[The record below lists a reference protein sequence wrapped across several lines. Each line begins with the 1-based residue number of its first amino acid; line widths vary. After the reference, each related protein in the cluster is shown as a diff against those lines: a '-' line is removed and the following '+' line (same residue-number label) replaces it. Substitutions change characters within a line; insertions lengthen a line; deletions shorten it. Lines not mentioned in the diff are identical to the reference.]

1 MTLRP
6 PPLSAY
12 PSSLQD
18 SASTLSQ
25 LRSLCWRVKPGPGD
39 RRLFCAVLGS
49 GWGVDCDEIVPG
61 VFLGDRAS
69 AATIPFLRY
78 AEPRLGRVVLNS
90 VFSGDRTSPTSSMQP
105 REGTKVRC
113 VGFHR
118 IVSDLKCSP
127 ASLYGDTASENAYI
141 IILLPLNFIL
151 FGDLIPSDANH
162 ML

>member
-78 AEPRLGRVVLNS
+78 AESRLGRVVLNS
-90 VFSGDRTSPTSSMQP
+90 VFLGDRTSPTSSMQP
-105 REGTKVRC
+105 REGTKVRWEFSQNC
-113 VGFHR
+113 VGLIR
-118 IVSDLKCSP
+118 SP
-127 ASLYGDTASENAYI
+127 AHYMVTPLRKMPTSSFYSL
-141 IILLPLNFIL
+141 LNFIL

>member
-6 PPLSAY
+6 PPLTAY

-25 LRSLCWRVKPGPGD
+25 LRSLCEPGD

-78 AEPRLGRVVLNS
+78 AEPSLRRVVLNS

-105 REGTKVRC
+105 REGTKVRWEFSQNC
-113 VGFHR
+113 V
-118 IVSDLKCSP
+118 
-127 ASLYGDTASENAYI
+127 
-141 IILLPLNFIL
+141 
-151 FGDLIPSDANH
+151 
-162 ML
+162 